1 MRMRRNH
8 TGKIYRSEIYLLYI
22 SIYLITRYLGVVH

>member
-1 MRMRRNH
+1 MRMRRND
-8 TGKIYRSEIYLLYI
+8 TGKIYRRYIYLLFI

>member
-1 MRMRRNH
+1 MRMRRND
-8 TGKIYRSEIYLLYI
+8 TGKISEIYLLYIYI